1 MHIFCSVLRGICGS
15 PSLWSWLPP
24 VGSEQKAVSNQ
35 NPLSILPAFSMVGSW
50 RELFKRP
57 PSAYFVEKLASL
69 SSDRCPNAR
78 CGSWRCTSPA
88 MACSMQPD
96 FREES
101 SELCVAS
108 GPLKGGRKGEPD
120 GLEKVEPADDAM
132 WLVAPWCIW
141 AISGLSA
148 ACTSVSWQASSH
160 ASEGPGFWAPSATA
174 AVTPSD
180 YSSPT
185 KSGRGNS
192 SGNSHSKRRWCC

>member
-101 SELCVAS
+101 SELCVAF

-148 ACTSVSWQASSH
+148 ACTSVSWQASSQTATFV
-160 ASEGPGFWAPSATA
+160 ASLLRVITDRQRPMR
-174 AVTPSD
+174 
-180 YSSPT
+180 
-185 KSGRGNS
+185 SGARSMTWTSRLLTLGN
-192 SGNSHSKRRWCC
+192 W